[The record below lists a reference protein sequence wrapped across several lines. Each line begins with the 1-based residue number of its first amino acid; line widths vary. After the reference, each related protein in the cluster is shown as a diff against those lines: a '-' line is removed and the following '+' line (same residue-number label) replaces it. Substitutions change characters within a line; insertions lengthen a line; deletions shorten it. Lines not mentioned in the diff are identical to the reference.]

1 MLANIYR
8 RNTFAAKEIIRR
20 LFSIYFAE
28 GGTLYLIERYLAMH
42 ARDVQGNRLFKTI
55 IRMAVAAAIAG
66 LFVFATS
73 AAPKANVS
81 VDTRP
86 LPQAFATG
94 DRLPLHV
101 KGAACSQHAWP
112 NFEQRCQFD
121 FRNPESEARTV
132 RVIDLR

>member
-1 MLANIYR
+1 M
-8 RNTFAAKEIIRR
+8 
-20 LFSIYFAE
+20 
-28 GGTLYLIERYLAMH
+28 
-42 ARDVQGNRLFKTI
+42 FKPI
-55 IRMAVAAAIAG
+55 IRMAVAATIAG

-86 LPQAFATG
+86 LPQVSATG

-121 FRNPESEARTV
+121 FRNPESETRTV
-132 RVIDLR
+132 RVIALR